1 MSWSRRHSRLAS
13 ILCIPVFG
21 AAVLMEC
28 HLACVP
34 NWAALCLRLH
44 LRLHLPSPQAVV
56 RLPFPDVEAISDFVR
71 EQLGSE
77 ECRLSE
83 EERRRNEFAPALL
96 LLPEGHPLAPHLMQR
111 VGRRRSSSSS
121 DSRSNSGSGGGG
133 AERGAA
139 GEAVCEAASVEGDT
153 EAAVDE
159 DAPDAAAGC
168 ASILSLLLPPSAAE
182 GGDSGSQRAG
192 QMAGVLCWPLDLAGQ
207 DTPAFAAGLLP
218 GGADGP
224 GVWIISKGS
233 AGCGL
238 GSCEPC

>member
-1 MSWSRRHSRLAS
+1 
-13 ILCIPVFG
+13 
-21 AAVLMEC
+21 MEC
-28 HLACVP
+28 HLASVP

-77 ECRLSE
+77 ECRVSE
-83 EERRRNEFAPALL
+83 EERRRNEFAPPPL
-96 LLPEGHPLAPHLMQR
+96 LLPEGHPLAPHLLQR
-111 VGRRRSSSSS
+111 MGHGSSSSS
-121 DSRSNSGSGGGG
+121 GRSNSGDG
-133 AERGAA
+133 AERAAAGAA
-139 GEAVCEAASVEGDT
+139 APEAALGEVDT
-153 EAAVDE
+153 GAAAAE

-168 ASILSLLLPPSAAE
+168 ASILSLLLPASPAE
-182 GGDSGSQRAG
+182 GGDGGSQRAG

-224 GVWIISKGS
+224 GV
-233 AGCGL
+233 
-238 GSCEPC
+238 